1 MLRKNNVLQ
10 SLMNVVALFKYLL
23 LAGQVDDEKRKCRKM
38 QPINAHNKIHYTMLI
53 QTLQCHNKGYKFN
66 PLMAFAYR
74 AVVFW
79 SNNLANYLKPCDEFI
94 AQIW

>member
-66 PLMAFAYR
+66 PLMAFAHR
-74 AVVFW
+74 AVVF
-79 SNNLANYLKPCDEFI
+79 
-94 AQIW
+94 